1 MKENKHKKA
10 MAQYG
15 FTLMIFGGRNNLD
28 IVVWWP
34 QEKSLEGFIK
44 IFEGKFILNSYYK
57 YVWYHIFVCKYMSF
71 EVTVQAY
78 GLRLDQFQYALF
90 QKKSWVHE

>member
-15 FTLMIFGGRNNLD
+15 TTLMIFGGEI

-57 YVWYHIFVCKYMSF
+57 YV
-71 EVTVQAY
+71 
-78 GLRLDQFQYALF
+78 
-90 QKKSWVHE
+90 

>member
-1 MKENKHKKA
+1 MTHHHPHKFTFHMKENKDKKA

-15 FTLMIFGGRNNLD
+15 TTLMIFGGRNNLD

-44 IFEGKFILNSYYK
+44 IFKGRFILNSYYK
-57 YVWYHIFVCKYMSF
+57 YV
-71 EVTVQAY
+71 
-78 GLRLDQFQYALF
+78 
-90 QKKSWVHE
+90 